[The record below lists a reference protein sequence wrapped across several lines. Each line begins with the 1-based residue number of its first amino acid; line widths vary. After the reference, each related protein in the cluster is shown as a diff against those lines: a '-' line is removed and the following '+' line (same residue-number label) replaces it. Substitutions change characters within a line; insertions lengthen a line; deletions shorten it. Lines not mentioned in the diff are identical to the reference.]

1 MQHNGFIR
9 TDIYGKENLPG
20 EGGYVMYANHQGKY
34 DALGIISGHEKP
46 CTVLIDDKRSH
57 QIITSQFVDLLKGT
71 RLDKTNMKAQLQTI
85 LNIVNEVK
93 NGRRYIIF
101 PEGGYD
107 HNRNEVH
114 EFLPGAFK
122 CAIKSKSPIIPV
134 ALIDSYKPFELNS
147 LKPVKTQ
154 VHFLEPLF
162 YDDYKE
168 MTSKEIADLIREK
181 ITNTIKEACPG

>member
-1 MQHNGFIR
+1 
-9 TDIYGKENLPG
+9 
-20 EGGYVMYANHQGKY
+20 
-34 DALGIISGHEKP
+34 
-46 CTVLIDDKRSH
+46 
-57 QIITSQFVDLLKGT
+57 
-71 RLDKTNMKAQLQTI
+71 MKAQLQTI